1 MRALL
6 LAGLFASVAACSIP
20 DKHAIGGDA
29 PYVQD
34 GTVVDTPKPLD
45 APASGPFA
53 CLGQPL
59 PTTAPS
65 TFTISGQSTAI
76 STNGDQ
82 AIANV
87 TLNGYVTGQ
96 VTPIVTLS
104 TDASGNYSVVVPS
117 GGVPI
122 DGHIVATLPSYLTAN
137 IFPSRPFDSDTI
149 VPVEMITSQTLS
161 LAAQVAGV
169 TITGNEAQIAVF
181 VVDCNNTPLV
191 GATVQVTTP
200 QGATGTVRYAINGI
214 PSQTAT
220 MTDTTGLA
228 FVFNASGGAMT
239 IHATVSEGTLRAHAF
254 TAPNGMGDWTQVII
268 QP

>member
-6 LAGLFASVAACSIP
+6 LAVLAACSIP
-20 DKHAIGGDA
+20 DKHALGGDA
-29 PYVQD
+29 PLGQD
-34 GTVVDTPKPLD
+34 GKSIDAPKQLD
-45 APASGPFA
+45 APVSGPFA

-65 TFTISGQSTAI
+65 TFTISGQSISI
-76 STNGDQ
+76 STSGDQ
-82 AIANV
+82 PIAGV

-96 VTPIVTLS
+96 VAPIVTLS
-104 TDASGNYSVVVPS
+104 TDASGNYSVGVPS

-122 DGHIVATLPSYLTAN
+122 DGHIVASLPSYLTAN
-137 IFPSRPFDSDTI
+137 IFPSRPFDSDTT
-149 VPVEMITSQTLS
+149 VAVEMITSQTMS

-169 TITGNEAQIAVF
+169 TISGNEAQIAVF
-181 VVDCNNTPLV
+181 VVDCNNTPLA

-214 PSQTAT
+214 PSQSAT
-220 MTDTTGLA
+220 MTDATGLA
-228 FVFNASGGAMT
+228 FVFNTSGGALT
-239 IHATVSEGTLRAHAF
+239 IHATVPEGMLRAHTF
-254 TAPNGMGDWTQVII
+254 SAPNGMSDWTEVII